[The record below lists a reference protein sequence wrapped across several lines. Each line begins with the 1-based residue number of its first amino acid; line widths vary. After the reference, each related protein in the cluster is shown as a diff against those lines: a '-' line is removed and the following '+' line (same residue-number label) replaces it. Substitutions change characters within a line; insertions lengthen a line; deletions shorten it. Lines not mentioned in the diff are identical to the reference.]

1 MVSNGNA
8 IQQDLIAQRPT
19 FKMPLTILTDSDV
32 KDLLHN
38 LTKQDVEA
46 LQASL
51 QNALH
56 EYSTGTTNA
65 GACAQ
70 NQPNRTVMESKSG
83 ATTLFMPSTSSTG
96 IGIKGMIRNILTIQS
111 TNTSTP
117 VVTLAAPPSHS
128 SDLQPTPTKTNVT
141 PQGALTIMDRTGKPT
156 GFLNA
161 EEITAFRTA
170 LASS

>member
-1 MVSNGNA
+1 
-8 IQQDLIAQRPT
+8 
-19 FKMPLTILTDSDV
+19 MPLTILTDSNV

-38 LTKQDVEA
+38 LTKQDVES

-83 ATTLFMPSTSSTG
+83 TTTLFMPSTSSTG
-96 IGIKGMIRNILTIQS
+96 IGMKGT
-111 TNTSTP
+111 
-117 VVTLAAPPSHS
+117 H
-128 SDLQPTPTKTNVT
+128 
-141 PQGALTIMDRTGKPT
+141 
-156 GFLNA
+156 
-161 EEITAFRTA
+161 
-170 LASS
+170 